1 MSLKISDAFRLSYS
15 NISQHKKRSA
25 IIIFT
30 ISLLF
35 GIVMGLGFIV
45 SGIEKTI
52 ISASAR
58 QTKENIYVQV
68 EYNGRDKNSSKLNT
82 PDSIFSK
89 EEISRVDLKPRLDEA
104 ADAKIRERVS
114 RYGGEVVG
122 YYWCYMLGYIYC
134 AVDKVV
140 AEGFIDKNLWQNM
153 PKEKNPM
160 LAMENWRL
168 PNTKEYEEL
177 RLRIG
182 ETLHQVGYLPSTKA
196 GSPTLDGFNPINVFL
211 AQLHGNRDD
220 YFLLIDD
227 GSDRIEQYAKDQLSK
242 YLEEKGAFYNVETIK
257 KHAVV
262 KFNSPQKAA
271 AFANPG
277 EEFFGIKVYDDNL
290 DYGSNDLIG
299 TTLEAISSFTSQ
311 KQWLLYLQI
320 ILLAVAIIVATM
332 TFAHLIDQDVAT
344 VALYRAMGAT
354 TRNIYFI
361 YLLYLLE
368 LCFLATISTALIS
381 LLLVATLTV
390 TSAGPLALRLQD
402 FYNLSY
408 SPEVTMFRFN
418 DIFWLIIASIIIIAP
433 LSLLFTLSR
442 FSVKHIAKKLK
453 ED

>member
-35 GIVMGLGFIV
+35 GIVMGLCFIV

-114 RYGGEVVG
+114 RHGGEVVG
-122 YYWCYMLGYIYC
+122 YYWCYMLGYSYC
-134 AVDKVV
+134 AVDKAV

-227 GSDRIEQYAKDQLSK
+227 GSDRIEQYAKNQLSK

-290 DYGSNDLIG
+290 EYGSNDLIG

-320 ILLAVAIIVATM
+320 ILLVVAIIVATM